1 MGIRP
6 RLIDVWLRLS
16 AQRLDELGQLLG
28 GTCPA
33 LGLAG
38 VLGCLLARLSV
49 TLDKGLKGD
58 GGHKMWL
65 WAKPVV
71 LEACHESGDVRRS
84 RAIAGIEDRVPLDIV
99 TAVGVV
105 DTPVLC
111 ASTISTQVHVLDINS
126 GGESNFEV
134 GVFKGANLDGCSG
147 LHV

>member
-1 MGIRP
+1 MGTRP

-58 GGHKMWL
+58 GGHKRCGYGQSPWC
-65 WAKPVV
+65 WRHAT
-71 LEACHESGDVRRS
+71 
-84 RAIAGIEDRVPLDIV
+84 RVA
-99 TAVGVV
+99 TSVGVE
-105 DTPVLC
+105 P
-111 ASTISTQVHVLDINS
+111 
-126 GGESNFEV
+126 
-134 GVFKGANLDGCSG
+134 
-147 LHV
+147 